1 MAAVNEN
8 THPNCNQCESPTTS
22 ETPVKAFLDPMALLL
37 AANND
42 GAAEAN
48 ARAARVLEQ
57 RLEVQRREEEEALRV
72 ALQFQ
77 SEEDESLLRAA
88 EQEEQDQLVAQRAQE
103 EEEAAARAEREEAIR
118 REQMDAELARKTSE
132 NLEQESKQQEASD
145 AVMAQKMHDDVAL
158 EFHTAIRKKNVALV
172 AELLKNGCDA
182 GICLRSGETSSP
194 LQVAVEANLPNV
206 VKMLIQAKAPVNYQD
221 GKGDTALHWA
231 AGRKRMD
238 CMLELVA
245 GGANLN
251 AENALGFTPII
262 SAAKAGYSEPIR
274 VLVQKGANLY
284 HRDKDCKMALQHV
297 PFLCRSLKTLLE
309 RMCGWSLL
317 EAAAKG
323 RGNEVTD
330 LIRKGASPRLLDDQ
344 MRTPLHLAAANGHNI
359 VVEFLLQHKSRINSV
374 DRNGQTPLHKAALN
388 NHELVVYTLLRNGAD
403 DSIVDCNGKKAVEI
417 ASSALVFRAFN
428 QRPSPIKTAASP
440 SASATPSPTTVKPA

>member
-1 MAAVNEN
+1 MAAVSEN
-8 THPNCNQCESPTTS
+8 THPNWNQCESPTTS
-22 ETPVKAFLDPMALLL
+22 ETHVKAFLDPMALLL
-37 AANND
+37 AAKND

-57 RLEVQRREEEEALRV
+57 KLEVQRRAEEEALRV

-77 SEEDESLLRAA
+77 SEEDEALLHAA
-88 EQEEQDQLVAQRAQE
+88 EQEEQDLLLAQRAQE
-103 EEEAAARAEREEAIR
+103 EEEAAARADREEAIR
-118 REQMDAELARKTSE
+118 REQLDAELARKTSE
-132 NLEQESKQQEASD
+132 SLEKESQQQQAND
-145 AVMAQKMHDDVAL
+145 AVMAQKMHNDLAL
-158 EFHTAIRKKNVALV
+158 EFHAAIRKKNVALV

-194 LQVAVEANLPNV
+194 IQVAVEANLPSV
-206 VKMLIQAKAPVNYQD
+206 VKMLIQAKASVNYQD

-231 AGRKRMD
+231 AARKRMD

-245 GGANLN
+245 GGANLD

-274 VLVQKGANLY
+274 ALVQKGANLY
-284 HRDKDCKMALQHV
+284 HRDKDCKMALHHV

-323 RGNEVTD
+323 KGNEVTD

-359 VVEFLLQHKSRINSV
+359 VVEFLLQQKSRINSV
-374 DRNGQTPLHKAALN
+374 DRNGQTPLHKAALH

-417 ASSALVFRAFN
+417 ATSAPVLQAFN
-428 QRPSPIKTAASP
+428 HRPSPIKKAAAP
-440 SASATPSPTTVKPA
+440 SASATPSPTSVNPA